1 VECFKDLKHLY
12 RQKIRRS
19 VVIKRY
25 QVILLSI
32 LLLPISAY
40 AADNQC
46 LDKTCVDVF
55 TQDNQLI
62 IIAQKGA
69 GKPVAASKK
78 PIVKPKPV
86 TPKPVAPKPVAPNP
100 KVEAKP
106 VPKPTVKP
114 VRKVATKPA
123 TVSLSDRLIKL
134 LPLGDINFQ
143 PESDGLVNVPVYFW
157 TQTPQHFSAVVP
169 ILDLV
174 GDGLVNVPVYFWTQT
189 PQHFSA
195 VVPILDLVVYVN
207 LHSTFT
213 WSFGDGSFYTT
224 TNQGGPYP
232 LGLITHTYRK
242 NSNYPVGLK
251 VVWRGSWSVNG
262 VTTPIS
268 GEAITQSVSRQISI
282 VNAVGRFTK

>member
-1 VECFKDLKHLY
+1 M
-12 RQKIRRS
+12 
-19 VVIKRY
+19 VIKRY

-32 LLLPISAY
+32 LLLPISAF

-62 IIAQKGA
+62 ITAQKGA

-86 TPKPVAPKPVAPNP
+86 TPKPVAPKP
-100 KVEAKP
+100 KVVAKP
-106 VPKPTVKP
+106 APKPIVKPNVKPTVKP
-114 VRKVATKPA
+114 IRKVAAKPA
-123 TVSLSDRLIKL
+123 NISLSDRLIKL
-134 LPLGDINFQ
+134 LPVGDINFQ
-143 PESDGLVNVPVYFW
+143 PKSE
-157 TQTPQHFSAVVP
+157 
-169 ILDLV
+169 
-174 GDGLVNVPVYFWTQT
+174 GLVNVPVYFWTQT

-213 WSFGDGSFYTT
+213 WSFGDGSFFTT
-224 TNQGGPYP
+224 ANQGGPYP

>member
-1 VECFKDLKHLY
+1 
-12 RQKIRRS
+12 
-19 VVIKRY
+19 
-25 QVILLSI
+25 
-32 LLLPISAY
+32 
-40 AADNQC
+40 
-46 LDKTCVDVF
+46 
-55 TQDNQLI
+55 
-62 IIAQKGA
+62 
-69 GKPVAASKK
+69 VAA
-78 PIVKPKPV
+78 
-86 TPKPVAPKPVAPNP
+86 
-100 KVEAKP
+100 
-106 VPKPTVKP
+106 
-114 VRKVATKPA
+114 KPA

-134 LPLGDINFQ
+134 LPIGDINFQ

-174 GDGLVNVPVYFWTQT
+174 
-189 PQHFSA
+189 
-195 VVPILDLVVYVN
+195 VYVN
-207 LHSTFT
+207 LRSTFT

>member
-1 VECFKDLKHLY
+1 M
-12 RQKIRRS
+12 
-19 VVIKRY
+19 VIKRY
-25 QVILLSI
+25 QVVLLSI
-32 LLLPISAY
+32 LLLPISAF
-40 AADNQC
+40 AADNKC

-62 IIAQKGA
+62 ITAQKGA
-69 GKPVAASKK
+69 GKPASASKK
-78 PIVKPKPV
+78 PVVQPKPVVKPKPV
-86 TPKPVAPKPVAPNP
+86 IPKPIAPKPVVPKP
-100 KVEAKP
+100 KVATKP

-134 LPLGDINFQ
+134 LPVGDINFQ
-143 PESDGLVNVPVYFW
+143 PES
-157 TQTPQHFSAVVP
+157 
-169 ILDLV
+169 
-174 GDGLVNVPVYFWTQT
+174 DGLVNVPVYFWTQT

-242 NSNYPVGLK
+242 NNNYPVGLK

-268 GEAITQSVSRQISI
+268 GEAITQSVSRQSSI
-282 VNAVGRFTK
+282 VNAVGRFTN

>member
-1 VECFKDLKHLY
+1 M
-12 RQKIRRS
+12 
-19 VVIKRY
+19 VIKRY

-32 LLLPISAY
+32 LLLPISAF

-62 IIAQKGA
+62 ITAQKGA
-69 GKPVAASKK
+69 SKPVAASKK
-78 PIVKPKPV
+78 PVVK
-86 TPKPVAPKPVAPNP
+86 PKPVAPKPKVA
-100 KVEAKP
+100 AKP
-106 VPKPTVKP
+106 AAKPTFKPSVKPTVKP
-114 VRKVATKPA
+114 VRKVAAKPA

-134 LPLGDINFQ
+134 LPIGDINFQ
-143 PESDGLVNVPVYFW
+143 PES
-157 TQTPQHFSAVVP
+157 
-169 ILDLV
+169 
-174 GDGLVNVPVYFWTQT
+174 DGLVNVPVYFWTQT

-242 NSNYPVGLK
+242 NNNYPVGLK

>member
-1 VECFKDLKHLY
+1 
-12 RQKIRRS
+12 

-32 LLLPISAY
+32 LLLPISAF

-62 IIAQKGA
+62 ITAQKGA
-69 GKPVAASKK
+69 GKPVSASKK
-78 PIVKPKPV
+78 PVVKPKPAI
-86 TPKPVAPKPVAPNP
+86 PKPIAPKPVVPKP
-100 KVEAKP
+100 KVATKP

-134 LPLGDINFQ
+134 LPVGDINFQ
-143 PESDGLVNVPVYFW
+143 PES
-157 TQTPQHFSAVVP
+157 
-169 ILDLV
+169 
-174 GDGLVNVPVYFWTQT
+174 DGLVNVPVYFWTQT

-242 NSNYPVGLK
+242 NNNYPVGLK

>member
-1 VECFKDLKHLY
+1 M
-12 RQKIRRS
+12 
-19 VVIKRY
+19 VIKRY
-25 QVILLSI
+25 QVVLLSI
-32 LLLPISAY
+32 LLLPISAF

-62 IIAQKGA
+62 ITAQKGA

-78 PIVKPKPV
+78 PVVKPKPV
-86 TPKPVAPKPVAPNP
+86 IPKPVAPKPVVPKP
-100 KVEAKP
+100 KVATKP

-134 LPLGDINFQ
+134 LPVGDINFQ
-143 PESDGLVNVPVYFW
+143 PES
-157 TQTPQHFSAVVP
+157 
-169 ILDLV
+169 
-174 GDGLVNVPVYFWTQT
+174 DGLVNVPVYFWTQT

-282 VNAVGRFTK
+282 VNAVGRFTQ

>member
-1 VECFKDLKHLY
+1 M
-12 RQKIRRS
+12 
-19 VVIKRY
+19 VIKRY

-32 LLLPISAY
+32 LLLPISAF

-62 IIAQKGA
+62 ITAQKGA

-78 PIVKPKPV
+78 PVVKPKPA
-86 TPKPVAPKPVAPNP
+86 TPKPATPKPAKPVAPKPKVGTKTVPKPTVKPN
-100 KVEAKP
+100 V
-106 VPKPTVKP
+106 KPTVKP
-114 VRKVATKPA
+114 VRKVAAKPA
-123 TVSLSDRLIKL
+123 AVSLSDRLIKL
-134 LPLGDINFQ
+134 LPVGDINFQ
-143 PESDGLVNVPVYFW
+143 PE
-157 TQTPQHFSAVVP
+157 TE
-169 ILDLV
+169 
-174 GDGLVNVPVYFWTQT
+174 GLVNVPVYFWTQT